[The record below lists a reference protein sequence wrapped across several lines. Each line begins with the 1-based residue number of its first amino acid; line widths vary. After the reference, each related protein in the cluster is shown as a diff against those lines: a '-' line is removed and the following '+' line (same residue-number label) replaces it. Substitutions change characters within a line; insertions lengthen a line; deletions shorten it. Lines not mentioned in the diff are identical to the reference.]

1 MWVHHLPRLPRRE
14 DTTQVS
20 RTLRDEILVEELRR
34 IHAENYSVYGVRKMH
49 HAMRRAG
56 WEIGRDQVA
65 RLMKL
70 AGVEGVRRGRTPITT
85 RPTGEPDTRPDL
97 VERQF
102 TAEGPHQLWVADIT

>member
-1 MWVHHLPRLPRRE
+1 MIAFIDEHRDQFGVEAICRTLRATECGFITSRGYRAAKTRPRS
-14 DTTQVS
+14 S
-20 RTLRDEILVEELRR
+20 RTLRDGILVEELRR

-70 AGVEGVRRGRTPITT
+70 AGVSGHEKLPIGGQGMT
-85 RPTGEPDTRPDL
+85 R
-97 VERQF
+97 
-102 TAEGPHQLWVADIT
+102 